1 MKEDSKVKFQCLGKI
16 YSILSD
22 ESKKSLY
29 DETGLIDGEDD
40 LFRGDHQD
48 WDDYFRTMFKKATKD
63 DINKFFEGYKES
75 KEEREDL
82 I

>member
-1 MKEDSKVKFQCLGKI
+1 M
-16 YSILSD
+16 
-22 ESKKSLY
+22 
-29 DETGLIDGEDD
+29 IDGEDD

-48 WDDYFRTMFKKATKD
+48 WDDYFRTMFKKVTKD

-82 I
+82 IKIYEKYEGDMEMIMIQMISDDCVESEPR